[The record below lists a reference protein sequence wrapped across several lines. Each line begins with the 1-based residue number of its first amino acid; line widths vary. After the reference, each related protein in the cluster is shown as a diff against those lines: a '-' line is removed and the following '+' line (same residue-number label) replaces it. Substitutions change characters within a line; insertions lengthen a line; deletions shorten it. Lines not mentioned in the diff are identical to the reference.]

1 MKTRKSLSERLFEAR
16 ENMNWIRLN
25 ITDPQI
31 RSAAEDT
38 FRTIQRYV
46 LVIRPH
52 RPIDQRL
59 ERLLG
64 RSFRLMKAFRKAE
77 EMRQKLERQKLALI
91 KEHGDAAVQ
100 YLRRLGVDVPDS
112 KSQS

>member
-1 MKTRKSLSERLFEAR
+1 MRTRKSLSERLCEVG

-38 FRTIQRYV
+38 FRNIQRYV
-46 LVIRPH
+46 QVIRPH
-52 RPIDQRL
+52 RVIDTPL
-59 ERLLG
+59 ERLLD
-64 RSFRLMKAFRKAE
+64 RSFRLVKAFRGAE

-91 KEHGDAAVQ
+91 EEHGDAAVQ
-100 YLRRLGVDVPDS
+100 YLRRLGVEPPN
-112 KSQS
+112 